1 MPLPSAHS
9 RQPLLESHGM
19 MDGLNEAVRPKTGS
33 FVIEGMAWAKMSI
46 VQKVKR
52 STDSS
57 LIATRAHKPCK
68 DIG

>member
-1 MPLPSAHS
+1 
-9 RQPLLESHGM
+9 M